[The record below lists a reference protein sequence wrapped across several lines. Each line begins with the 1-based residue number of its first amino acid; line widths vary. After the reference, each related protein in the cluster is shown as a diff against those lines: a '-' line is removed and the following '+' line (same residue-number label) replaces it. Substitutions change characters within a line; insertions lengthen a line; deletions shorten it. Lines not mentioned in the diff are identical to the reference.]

1 MAFPDPFKRLVFTV
15 SDLSP
20 NYQLWL
26 WSCVLSFLRDTPTS
40 SSSPPSPLFL
50 PSVQLLNSLST
61 SPAGPASY
69 VPPPPLQNKEM
80 MVFDG
85 FSFFILNNSYVRESV
100 RMLIRDGQ
108 CGLTPYWED
117 PIYHLGTRR
126 CVCLLGQ
133 VFTLHHTL

>member
-40 SSSPPSPLFL
+40 SSSAPSPLFL

-69 VPPPPLQNKEM
+69 APPPQNKEM

-85 FSFFILNNSYVRESV
+85 FSFLFFFNNSYVRESV

-108 CGLTPYWED
+108 CVLTP
-117 PIYHLGTRR
+117 
-126 CVCLLGQ
+126 
-133 VFTLHHTL
+133 